1 MSSMVTPI
9 KPATSPVFHEALQ
22 RKKILLEAQNNG
34 GRKAVIQLLF
44 AILCLYDANH
54 MVLVKLVTSH
64 PAQVASSLLYLVEMA
79 MFAIL
84 LTSSLS
90 SIWTKFSLLHN
101 LAPISLTA
109 KQFRLLRLDQQSQG
123 FTKSPETSKS
133 PSSPS
138 SPVISGPLVSAN
150 MSMTPVNMSG
160 HSWMSGGGQS
170 PTNVTPPP
178 PPTNTNLLSGQFPNS
193 PTSPVTNTS
202 QLAAYLASY
211 SQWEASNGSIL
222 DSQDTASQSSQP
234 QVQWQ
239 GGHGYMTR
247 GQLDF
252 SPSVS
257 GGPGGQS
264 RPLYQ
269 LSSPLPAT
277 MGQTSSTD
285 HDQTQDKAQNKV
297 LSHRLGIDPM
307 ELVSWNENLRVWLTQ
322 TILRPLVS
330 EIDRINTTL
339 PRLGISD
346 VTVGTVPVDRL
357 RKVSALPQV
366 I

>member
-1 MSSMVTPI
+1 
-9 KPATSPVFHEALQ
+9 
-22 RKKILLEAQNNG
+22 
-34 GRKAVIQLLF
+34 
-44 AILCLYDANH
+44 
-54 MVLVKLVTSH
+54 
-64 PAQVASSLLYLVEMA
+64 
-79 MFAIL
+79 
-84 LTSSLS
+84 
-90 SIWTKFSLLHN
+90 
-101 LAPISLTA
+101 
-109 KQFRLLRLDQQSQG
+109 
-123 FTKSPETSKS
+123 
-133 PSSPS
+133 
-138 SPVISGPLVSAN
+138 

-234 QVQWQ
+234 QV
-239 GGHGYMTR
+239 HGYMTR

-269 LSSPLPAT
+269 LSSPYQPPWARPAPQIMIKPKT
-277 MGQTSSTD
+277 KPRTKFC
-285 HDQTQDKAQNKV
+285 HIV
-297 LSHRLGIDPM
+297 LVLTPWSWSHGM
-307 ELVSWNENLRVWLTQ
+307 
-322 TILRPLVS
+322 
-330 EIDRINTTL
+330 RI
-339 PRLGISD
+339 
-346 VTVGTVPVDRL
+346 
-357 RKVSALPQV
+357 SACG
-366 I
+366 

>member
-1 MSSMVTPI
+1 
-9 KPATSPVFHEALQ
+9 
-22 RKKILLEAQNNG
+22 
-34 GRKAVIQLLF
+34 
-44 AILCLYDANH
+44 
-54 MVLVKLVTSH
+54 
-64 PAQVASSLLYLVEMA
+64 
-79 MFAIL
+79 
-84 LTSSLS
+84 
-90 SIWTKFSLLHN
+90 
-101 LAPISLTA
+101 
-109 KQFRLLRLDQQSQG
+109 
-123 FTKSPETSKS
+123 
-133 PSSPS
+133 
-138 SPVISGPLVSAN
+138 
-150 MSMTPVNMSG
+150 MSG

-170 PTNVTPPP
+170 PINVTPPP

-234 QVQWQ
+234 QV
-239 GGHGYMTR
+239 HGYMTR

-339 PRLGISD
+339 PRVGVSD
-346 VTVGTVPVDRL
+346 CSVGGVSVDRL
-357 RKVSALPQV
+357 RKVSILPQV
-366 I
+366 ASALPSLPTLLPYLEVCPDQTYLVARLRALAKTGAISKYRWNSGGEGWTDR